1 MNETLANTNDAIK
14 NQQQTIMKKVKE
26 RCEFL
31 ANDFALFKKNLFEEN
46 SFKQKIVDETI
57 VEMKEQVLNCV
68 KFVDTAPSFEEITQ
82 EINEKNLNL
91 RQTIFNEIRDTQVR
105 PVFDRVSTELKIANE

>member
-1 MNETLANTNDAIK
+1 
-14 NQQQTIMKKVKE
+14 
-26 RCEFL
+26 
-31 ANDFALFKKNLFEEN
+31 
-46 SFKQKIVDETI
+46 
-57 VEMKEQVLNCV
+57 MKEQVLNCV